1 MFHACLYTICF
12 VFCYT
17 SWRFYAFSETNL
29 LMRCHSASSL
39 FSAIFLFQKNYTGN
53 ILGIGRNK
61 IWSSYFSWH
70 ETESKAETGGARGQ
84 LHHRVT
90 RATPWPRHQVVWTPG
105 PRPDIAL
112 LPIYSPRRENPR
124 PRTLFQKTYCK
135 PSPSSTQNREGPEAL
150 PGTLPQRGIT
160 TGGLLHHHACLRS
173 NVWVVYLGLRVHSSS

>member
-1 MFHACLYTICF
+1 VPVPCF
-12 VFCYT
+12 LLFLCFRKIT
-17 SWRFYAFSETNL
+17 REIFSELDETKSEVHIFPDTR
-29 LMRCHSASSL
+29 RCPK
-39 FSAIFLFQKNYTGN
+39 Q
-53 ILGIGRNK
+53 RQR
-61 IWSSYFSWH
+61 
-70 ETESKAETGGARGQ
+70 GARGQ

-112 LPIYSPRRENPR
+112 PPIYSPRRENPR

-150 PGTLPQRGIT
+150 PGTLPERGIT

-173 NVWVVYLGLRVHSSS
+173 NV